1 MKNSTTDIVYIY
13 KQDLNDSEELKFSI
27 RSVVQNWDY
36 RKIWIIGDCPQWLD
50 KNKIGVLGY
59 NRHFGNK
66 YQDVNNKLL
75 EACDCLDISDNFWFF
90 NDDFFIMKKINSEKY
105 KVYSDGTLENKLLSV
120 TIKNPTDKAYIE
132 GFEDLL
138 EEFPNGISYET
149 HTPMLFNKKQLK
161 ELLIKYP
168 QSPCRRSL
176 YGNYYGVEAETRKDC
191 KIYKLTEK
199 FNQKE
204 PILSTTNIAFFG
216 NSGKIIKSMF
226 KEKTIYE
233 Y

>member
-1 MKNSTTDIVYIY
+1 MQDIVYFVKDTPTNEELRY
-13 KQDLNDSEELKFSI
+13 SVRSLTNFPHGKVWFYGGCPDGLKPDRHVYVKQDQPTKWANIFKMYKMVCNNEEISEDF
-27 RSVVQNWDY
+27 
-36 RKIWIIGDCPQWLD
+36 WL
-50 KNKIGVLGY
+50 
-59 NRHFGNK
+59 
-66 YQDVNNKLL
+66 
-75 EACDCLDISDNFWFF
+75 F

-199 FNQKE
+199 VNQKE